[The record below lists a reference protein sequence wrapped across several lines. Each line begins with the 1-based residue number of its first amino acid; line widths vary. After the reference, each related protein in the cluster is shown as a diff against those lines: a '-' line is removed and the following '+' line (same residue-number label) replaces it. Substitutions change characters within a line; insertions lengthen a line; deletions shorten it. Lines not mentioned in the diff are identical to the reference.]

1 MTRRVLSFLAVFSRL
16 CRGHIGLAKEQ
27 LRAYTVARM
36 NALISTLEQAVAEG
50 KLLPASLE
58 NIQLLMRGTQ
68 DPVVPATIGELVDKG
83 EWTELNNRFYKTLAF
98 GTGGLRGRTIGTVVM
113 PAEQGKGGVNGRP
126 EFPCVGTACMNFF
139 NVGRA
144 MRGLIA
150 YVRRFVEADG
160 SGRKPLIVIGHDT
173 RHFSRDFAEYCSRI
187 ATDLGCDCALFD
199 GPCSVPEVSFAIR
212 ELRADTGVM
221 ITASHNPAHD
231 NGFKAYFNDGAQLIA
246 PHDKGVITEVN
257 ALTSDSYEPLPADQQ
272 GSLRVLDSSFDEIYI
287 ARLKGVVLRPEV
299 FGKASA
305 KVVYTNLH
313 GTGKR
318 CIVPLLKSIGSNVST
333 VAAQDVQDGRFPT
346 VASPNPEN
354 APALDMAIAQANEEQ
369 ADLVIA
375 TDPDCD
381 RMGIAVRNPATGKME
396 LLTGNQTGCL
406 LAWYRCMSLVELG
419 ILTPEN
425 LKHAVMVKTFVTSP
439 LQDAIAKSFGI
450 DVVNVLTGFKYI
462 AAKLG
467 KYENAIP
474 AELRR
479 NYRSMSEAET
489 RELRLRTSK
498 YFVFGGEE
506 SYGYLAQDFVRDKD
520 ANVAALCLAE
530 MNAYLATQGIGLLEC
545 LNNIYKEF
553 GYYKELGKSLV
564 MEGADGAAKI
574 AALTQSY
581 IDNPPSAMDGSKVV
595 RVRNFANGDLL
606 DAEGDPIPAEKM
618 LFFDLEDGRSFA
630 VRPSGTEP
638 KIKYYL
644 FAHGAPGVEPE
655 VSRPVVEA
663 SIDGLWKAV
672 AADAAERSR

>member
-1 MTRRVLSFLAVFSRL
+1 
-16 CRGHIGLAKEQ
+16 
-27 LRAYTVARM
+27 M
-36 NALISTLEQAVAEG
+36 NELISILEQAVTEG
-50 KLLPASLE
+50 KLLAASLE
-58 NIQLLMRGTQ
+58 NIRLLMSGTK
-68 DPVVPATIGELVDKG
+68 DPVVSAAIGELVEKS

-98 GTGGLRGRTIGTVVM
+98 GTGGLRGRTIGTVIV

-144 MRGLIA
+144 MRGLIT
-150 YVRRFVEADG
+150 YVRRFVEAEG
-160 SGRKPLIVIGHDT
+160 SGRKPLLVIGHDT

-187 ATDLGCDCALFD
+187 AIDLGCDCALFD

-246 PHDKGVITEVN
+246 PHDKAVIAEVN
-257 ALTSDSYEPLPADQQ
+257 KLTGDSYEPLPAEQQ
-272 GSLRVLDSSFDEIYI
+272 GSLRVLDSSFDSVYI
-287 ARLKGVVLRPEV
+287 ERLKGIVLRPDV

-318 CIVPLLKSIGSNVST
+318 CIVPMLKSIGCQVST
-333 VAAQDVQDGRFPT
+333 VDAQDVQDGRFPT

-354 APALDMAIAQANEEQ
+354 APALDMAIAQADAEQ

-381 RMGIAVRNPATGKME
+381 RMGIAVRDTATGKMQ

-406 LAWYRCMSLVELG
+406 LAWYRCMSMLELG
-419 ILTPEN
+419 LINESNIAHTVL
-425 LKHAVMVKTFVTSP
+425 VKTFVTSP
-439 LQDAIAKSFGI
+439 LQDAIASSYGI
-450 DVVNVLTGFKYI
+450 APVNVLTGFKYI

-467 KYENAIP
+467 KYEKAIP
-474 AELRR
+474 EELRR
-479 NYRSMSEAET
+479 DYRSLSEAET
-489 RELRLRTSK
+489 RALRLRYSK

-520 ANVAALCLAE
+520 ANAAALCLAE
-530 MNAYLATQGIGLLEC
+530 MNAYLSTQGIGLLEC
-545 LNNIYKEF
+545 LNNIYKQF
-553 GYYKELGKSLV
+553 GYYKELGKSIV

-581 IDNPPSAMDGSKVV
+581 IANPPAEMDGSKVV
-595 RVRNFANGDLL
+595 NVRDFSAGTLV

-618 LFFDLEDGRSFA
+618 LFFDLADGRSFA

-644 FAHGAPGVEPE
+644 FAHGEPGVDPAEA
-655 VSRPVVEA
+655 RPLVEA
-663 SIDGLWKAV
+663 GIDALWKAIEDDV
-672 AADAAERSR
+672 AARSC